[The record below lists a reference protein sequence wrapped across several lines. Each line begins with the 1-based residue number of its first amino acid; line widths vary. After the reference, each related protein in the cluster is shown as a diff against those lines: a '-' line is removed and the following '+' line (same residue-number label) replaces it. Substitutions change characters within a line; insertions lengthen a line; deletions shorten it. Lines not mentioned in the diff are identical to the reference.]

1 MKTNTCYRLGILTMC
16 IMPILAIVVL
26 FFGISM
32 LNSDPEISGNGYGWS
47 QLLFPV
53 LGLVG
58 VPIAGLVLY
67 VQKKTLGWILCGGYS
82 VFMVAFAFLVSCV
95 FFGALEEI
103 SLLEDGVIISWV
115 DILTVILI
123 LGVLCAIVWL
133 FLSRQVRSVFPGTG
147 QAGLSDVIPAIIVTA
162 ILIGIIIF
170 LPRLLNFLKDYHLV
184 IIIFTILLALRWLIN
199 QSGKSNQ

>member
-1 MKTNTCYRLGILTMC
+1 MKTNTCYRLGILAMC

-26 FFGISM
+26 LSGISI
-32 LNSDPEISGNGYGWS
+32 LNSDPEISGNGYGWA

-58 VPIAGLVLY
+58 VPIAGLALY

-82 VFMVAFAFLVSCV
+82 VFMAAFAVLVGYV
-95 FFGALEEI
+95 GFRALEEI

-115 DILTVILI
+115 DILAGTLI

-133 FLSRQVRSVFPGTG
+133 FLSRQVRSVFSDIG
-147 QAGLSDVIPAIIVTA
+147 QARLSDTLPAVIVTA

-170 LPRLLNFLKDYHLV
+170 LPRLLNSLKTSHLV
-184 IIIFTILLALRWLIN
+184 CIMGITIAFFSKWLIN
-199 QSGKSNQ
+199 QSGKS

>member
-1 MKTNTCYRLGILTMC
+1 MKTNTCYRLGILAMC
-16 IMPILAIVVL
+16 IMQILAIVVL

-82 VFMVAFAFLVSCV
+82 VFMVAFAFLVSYV

-147 QAGLSDVIPAIIVTA
+147 QAGLSDVIPAVIVTA